1 MKLSMKRETFCQI
14 LTTQSCNPTEAYRK
28 AFNVSSDRK
37 ATHTEAASRLMKD
50 SNVVAR
56 IEALKLDISDKLA
69 SEVAWTKARI
79 VSELS
84 INVDLGRETKQLA
97 ASNQAL
103 NLIGKAVG
111 SVFEPDSVAVT
122 GSVSVI
128 HGLSNEVL
136 DQLAASCLVSLPK
149 STLIPNSET
158 ILALSQTTSEANFS
172 LIPSLKA
179 SILAITLLSFINLE
193 AASVWVAFLSLDTL
207 KAFL

>member
-1 MKLSMKRETFCQI
+1 MSNKREAFCRYI
-14 LTTQSCNPTEAYRK
+14 AIDGLTASDSYRK
-28 AFNVSSDRK
+28 AYNSNPINQSSIHEQASKLLRVDKVS
-37 ATHTEAASRLMKD
+37 T
-50 SNVVAR
+50 R

-69 SEVAWTKARI
+69 SEIVWDKARI
-79 VSELS
+79 VSELG

-136 DQLAASCLVSLPK
+136 DQLAAMVQAPEPDAIDDTEAIEAK
-149 STLIPNSET
+149 SYQI
-158 ILALSQTTSEANFS
+158 
-172 LIPSLKA
+172 
-179 SILAITLLSFINLE
+179 
-193 AASVWVAFLSLDTL
+193 LDTEPEPESE
-207 KAFL
+207 

>member
-50 SNVVAR
+50 SNVIAR
-56 IEALKLDISDKLA
+56 IEALRDGISDKIA
-69 SEVAWTKARI
+69 SEIVWDKARI
-79 VSELS
+79 VSELG

-111 SVFEPDSVAVT
+111 SVFEPDTVAVT

-136 DQLAASCLVSLPK
+136 DQLASMVQEPDAIDD
-149 STLIPNSET
+149 T
-158 ILALSQTTSEANFS
+158 EA
-172 LIPSLKA
+172 I
-179 SILAITLLSFINLE
+179 E
-193 AASVWVAFLSLDTL
+193 AESYQLLDTEPE
-207 KAFL
+207 